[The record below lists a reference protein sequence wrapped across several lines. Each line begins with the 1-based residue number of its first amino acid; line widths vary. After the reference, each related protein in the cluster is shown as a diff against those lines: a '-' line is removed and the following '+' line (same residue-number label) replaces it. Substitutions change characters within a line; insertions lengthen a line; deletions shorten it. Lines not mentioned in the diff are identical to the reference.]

1 MFKIISGI
9 ILFISLL
16 TGCSKSGSY
25 HDAPYYESHLAQA
38 SEVVKTCKAMNADF
52 VKTLKVTGTDLDSD
66 KSKVFDL
73 VSNRLVE
80 NIEIEKQRIN
90 NKFFIKEKYR
100 QLEALYLRH
109 QPLLL
114 KQYKI

>member
-25 HDAPYYESHLAQA
+25 HDASYYESHLAQA

-52 VKTLKVTGTDLDSD
+52 VKTLKKD
-66 KSKVFDL
+66 KNCRNAYFVEFNAAFISKE
-73 VSNRLVE
+73 S
-80 NIEIEKQRIN
+80 IN
-90 NKFFIKEKYR
+90 
-100 QLEALYLRH
+100 
-109 QPLLL
+109 
-114 KQYKI
+114 KIN